1 MSIWHK
7 LVENLLV
14 ISAEEERKGYVEPSS
29 RCLPAV
35 PPSYSGGGLLLVPAL
50 GRPPEYKCSKAA
62 VAGSLSVCLSVC
74 LRDHV
79 AKGPCLRRERLPPCE
94 ESQDTGGGSSSW
106 YALVLI

>member
-29 RCLPAV
+29 PYLPAV
-35 PPSYSGGGLLLVPAL
+35 PPSSSGGGLLLVPAL

-74 LRDHV
+74 LSPGSCGKGAVPV
-79 AKGPCLRRERLPPCE
+79 ARAAPPVRGVTGHRR
-94 ESQDTGGGSSSW
+94 G
-106 YALVLI
+106 

>member
-29 RCLPAV
+29 PCLPAV
-35 PPSYSGGGLLLVPAL
+35 PPSCSGGGLLLVPAL

-62 VAGSLSVCLSVC
+62 VAGSLSVCLSPGSCGKGAVP
-74 LRDHV
+74 V
-79 AKGPCLRRERLPPCE
+79 ARAAPPVRGVTGHRR
-94 ESQDTGGGSSSW
+94 G
-106 YALVLI
+106 

>member
-29 RCLPAV
+29 PCLPAV
-35 PPSYSGGGLLLVPAL
+35 PPSCSGGGLLLVPAL

-62 VAGSLSVCLSVC
+62 VAGSLSVCLSVSGIMWQRGRAC
-74 LRDHV
+74 GESGSPRARSHRTPAGV
-79 AKGPCLRRERLPPCE
+79 APAGMH
-94 ESQDTGGGSSSW
+94 W
-106 YALVLI
+106 Y